1 MMEESEKILLKQL
14 DRLQNSVSDA
24 YENLI
29 KVEEWLEYVI
39 TLPNIEIDIYKTR
52 LQNIQRLRSNVF
64 TAKIR
69 VDNFNKKTRKLLKLN

>member
-69 VDNFNKKTRKLLKLN
+69 VGNFNKKPRKLLKLN